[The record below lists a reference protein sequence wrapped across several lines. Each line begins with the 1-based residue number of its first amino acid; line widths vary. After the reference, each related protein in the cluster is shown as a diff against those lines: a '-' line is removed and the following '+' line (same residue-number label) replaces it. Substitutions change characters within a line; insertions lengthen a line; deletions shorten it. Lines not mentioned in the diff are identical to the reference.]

1 MKNGMYVTKH
11 YLPVVITLS
20 NGEVKDDMDTVQIT
34 FLYTNGDV
42 VILSLESKLDNC
54 LITLPSHVLANVL
67 HKIKDKA
74 AMS

>member
-1 MKNGMYVTKH
+1 MKNGMYTTKH
-11 YLPVVITLS
+11 YIPVVVTMS
-20 NGEVKDDMDTVQIT
+20 DGETRDDMDTVQIT

-54 LITLPSHVLANVL
+54 LITLPQHVLNTVL